1 MTRIDINRS
10 GEMEVFTRVVELG
23 GFSAT
28 ARELRMTPSAVS
40 KLLSRLEARLGTRL
54 VNRTTRKLELT
65 PEGAVFN
72 EKALR
77 ILADMEEAESS
88 AASVDQPVGKI
99 RINTSASYGTHIL
112 APILGGFLARYPGTS
127 VDLILTDKIVDL
139 VADRTDIAIRAG
151 ELTSS
156 TLLARKLGDTR
167 LMVVASP
174 DYLARAGHPRTLA
187 EVNKLNRLGFSYV
200 RHSEG
205 WRVEEHG
212 ASELISAK
220 SRVQASEG
228 EALRHLALNGL
239 GMARLAAFCVR
250 SDMAAGRLVEVLP
263 ERMVAETEAF
273 HAVYVGQGGPLP
285 ARVRVMLDYLAE
297 HGRVE

>member
-1 MTRIDINRS
+1 MARIDINRS

-23 GFSAT
+23 GFSAA

-40 KLLSRLEARLGTRL
+40 KLVSRLEARLGTRL

-65 PEGAVFN
+65 PEGAAFN

-77 ILADMEEAESS
+77 ILADMDEAESS
-88 AASVDQPVGKI
+88 AASSDQPVGKI

-127 VDLILTDKIVDL
+127 VDLIQTDKIVDL

-151 ELTSS
+151 ALASS
-156 TLLARKLGDTR
+156 TLLARKLGETR
-167 LMVVASP
+167 LLVVASP
-174 DYLARAGHPRTLA
+174 DYLTRAGQPRTLA
-187 EVNKLNRLGFSYV
+187 EVNKLNRLGFAYV
-200 RHSEG
+200 RHAEG
-205 WRVEEHG
+205 WRVEEDG
-212 ASELISAK
+212 ESELISAK
-220 SRVQASEG
+220 SRVQASDG

-250 SDMAAGRLVEVLP
+250 SDMVAGRLVEVLP
-263 ERMVAETEAF
+263 ERMVAEHEAF